1 MKKFSADFETS
12 TLKWNENET
21 WVWAWAVCEIGNFE
35 NIEIGNN
42 MDSFIEYCK
51 NSKNACFYFHNAKF
65 DFQYIISYLLQNEYT
80 WIKDKKEKQNKTFTT
95 LITDM
100 GEFYSL
106 TIYFEVKNKRVV
118 KAEFRDSLKLLNF
131 SVEKI
136 AKDFGIEEQKLEL
149 DYDTPREKNHI
160 LTEHEK
166 DYISHDV
173 IIMAKALHIMFLRNL
188 TKLTI
193 ASNALEDF
201 KKRIKNFKSYFPNL
215 GEIHKEI
222 KNSFKG
228 GFTYCSP
235 KYKNLEVGSGIVLD
249 VNSLYPSCL
258 RNYSLPIGLP
268 IPFLGKYEEDKLY
281 NLYIQQ
287 ISCSFKLKKDKIP
300 TIQIKHNRFFIGNEY
315 IEDTH
320 GEIVALTLTNIDLD
334 LFFEQYEVS
343 NLEYIQGW
351 KFKSVKGLFN
361 NYVDY
366 WTKEKIEGSK
376 ENNKSKRTIAK
387 LMQNALYGKFA
398 TKESG
403 SLKMPFL
410 NEEDIVCYKN
420 LEKEERETIYI
431 PVASFCTAYARNVT
445 IRASQKIRDYSL
457 KKYGKDLYY
466 YSDTDS
472 IHTGLTNE
480 NELKRILE
488 VDDFELGKWKI
499 ENKFK
504 RAKFLGQKCYIE
516 EIYKNDHETEIKVT
530 CAGMS
535 RQCYNDVTFENFN
548 VGFISSKKLVPK
560 RIKGGV
566 ILHETTFEIKAR

>member
-42 MDSFIEYCK
+42 IDSFIDYCK
-51 NSKNACFYFHNAKF
+51 NSNNSCFYFHNAKF
-65 DFQYIISYLLQNEYT
+65 DFQYLISYLLQNEYT

-149 DYDTPREKNHI
+149 DYDTPHEKNPI
-160 LTEHEK
+160 LTDHEK

-193 ASNALEDF
+193 ASNALEDY
-201 KKRIKNFKSYFPNL
+201 KNRIKNFKSYFPNL
-215 GEIHKEI
+215 GEVHKEI
-222 KNSFKG
+222 KNSYKG

-258 RNYSLPIGLP
+258 KNYPLPIGLP

-315 IEDTH
+315 IEDTD

-334 LFFEQYEVS
+334 LFFEQYDVS

-366 WTKEKIEGSK
+366 WIKEKIEAGK
-376 ENNKSKRTIAK
+376 EKNLARRTISK
-387 LMQNALYGKFA
+387 LLLNSLYGKFA
-398 TKESG
+398 SKESG

-445 IRASQKIRDYSL
+445 IRASQKIRDYSME
-457 KKYGKDLYY
+457 KYKKDLYY

-472 IHTGLTNE
+472 IHTGLTDE
-480 NELKRILE
+480 NELKEILE
-488 VDDFELGKWKI
+488 IDDFELGKWKI

-504 RAKFLGQKCYIE
+504 RAKFIGQKCYIE
-516 EIYKNDHETEIKVT
+516 EIYKNDYETEIKVT
-530 CAGMS
+530 CAGMP
-535 RQCYNDVTFENFN
+535 RQCYEDVTFENFN

-566 ILHETTFEIKAR
+566 VLQETTFEIKAR

>member
-42 MDSFIEYCK
+42 IDSFIDYCK
-51 NSKNACFYFHNAKF
+51 NSNNSCFYFHNAKF

-95 LITDM
+95 LITEM

-149 DYDTPREKNHI
+149 DYDTPREKNPI

-166 DYISHDV
+166 NYISHDV

-193 ASNALEDF
+193 ASNALEDY

-215 GEIHKEI
+215 GELHKEI
-222 KNSFKG
+222 KNSYKG
-228 GFTYCSP
+228 GFTYCSL
-235 KYKNLEVGSGIVLD
+235 KYKNLEVGSGLVLD
-249 VNSLYPSCL
+249 INSLYPFCL
-258 RNYSLPIGLP
+258 ENFPCPIGLP

-300 TIQIKHNRFFIGNEY
+300 TIQIKHNRFYVGNEY

-343 NLEYIQGW
+343 NLEFIQGW

-366 WTKEKIEGSK
+366 WIKEKIEAGK
-376 ENNKSKRTIAK
+376 EKNLARRTISK
-387 LMQNALYGKFA
+387 LLLNSLYGKFA
-398 TKESG
+398 SKESG

-431 PVASFCTAYARNVT
+431 PVASFCTAYARNIT
-445 IRASQKIRDYSL
+445 IRASQKIRDYSME
-457 KKYGKDLYY
+457 KYKKDLYF

-472 IHTGLTNE
+472 IHTGITDE
-480 NELKRILE
+480 NELKSILE
-488 VDDFELGKWKI
+488 IDDFELGKWKI

-504 RAKFLGQKCYIE
+504 RAKFIGQKCYIE
-516 EIYKNDHETEIKVT
+516 EIYKNDNETEIKVT
-530 CAGMS
+530 CAGMP
-535 RQCYNDVTFENFN
+535 RQCYEDVTFENFN

-566 ILHETTFEIKAR
+566 VLQETTFEIKAR

>member
-12 TLKWNENET
+12 TLKWNKNET
-21 WVWAWAVCEIGNFE
+21 WVWAWAVCEIGNFK

-42 MDSFIEYCK
+42 IDSFIDYCK
-51 NSKNACFYFHNAKF
+51 NSKNSCFYFHNAKF

-80 WIKDKKEKQNKTFTT
+80 WIKDKKEKENKTFTT

-118 KAEFRDSLKLLNF
+118 KADFRDSLKLLNF

-149 DYDTPREKNHI
+149 DYDTPREKDHI

-166 DYISHDV
+166 NYISHDV

-193 ASNALEDF
+193 ASNALDDY

-215 GEIHKEI
+215 GDLHKEI
-222 KNSFKG
+222 KNSYKG

-235 KYKNLEVGSGIVLD
+235 KYKNLEVGGGIVLD

-258 RNYSLPIGLP
+258 KNYPLPIGLP
-268 IPFLGKYEEDKLY
+268 IPFLGKYEYDNLY

-287 ISCSFKLKKDKIP
+287 ISCSFKLKKNKIP

-315 IEDTH
+315 IEDTE

-343 NLEYIQGW
+343 NLEFIQGW

-361 NYVDY
+361 NYVDF
-366 WTKEKIEGSK
+366 WTKEKIEGGK
-376 ENNKSKRTIAK
+376 EKNVAKRTIAK

-398 TKESG
+398 SKESG

-410 NEEDIVCYKN
+410 NDEDIVCYKN

-431 PVASFCTAYARNVT
+431 PVAAFCTAYARNVT
-445 IRASQKIRDYSL
+445 IRASQKIRDYSME
-457 KKYGKDLYY
+457 KYKKDLYY

-480 NELKRILE
+480 NELKSILAI
-488 VDDFELGKWKI
+488 DDFELGKWKI

-504 RAKFLGQKCYIE
+504 RAKFIGQKCYIE
-516 EIYKNDHETEIKVT
+516 EIYKNEHETEIKVT
-530 CAGMS
+530 CAGMP
-535 RQCYNDVTFENFN
+535 RQCYEDVTFENFN
-548 VGFISSKKLVPK
+548 IGFVSSKKLVPK

-566 ILHETTFEIKAR
+566 VLHETTFEIKAR

>member
-12 TLKWNENET
+12 TLKWNKKET

-42 MDSFIEYCK
+42 IDSFIEYCK
-51 NSKNACFYFHNAKF
+51 NSKNSLFYFHNAKF
-65 DFQYIISYLLQNEYT
+65 DFQYIISYLLKNEYT

-106 TIYFEVKNKRVV
+106 SIYFEVKNKRVV

-131 SVEKI
+131 SVKKI
-136 AKDFGIEEQKLEL
+136 VEDFGIEEQKLDL
-149 DYDTPREKNHI
+149 DYDTPREKNPI

-166 DYISHDV
+166 NYISHDV

-193 ASNALEDF
+193 ASNALEDY

-215 GEIHKEI
+215 GDLHKEI
-222 KNSFKG
+222 KNSYKG

-249 VNSLYPSCL
+249 INSLYPYCL
-258 RNYSLPIGLP
+258 KSFPCPIGLP

-281 NLYIQQ
+281 NLYVQQ

-315 IEDTH
+315 IESTD
-320 GEIVALTLTNIDLD
+320 GEIVALTLTNIDLE

-343 NLEYIQGW
+343 NLEFIQGW
-351 KFKSVKGLFN
+351 KFKSVQGLFN

-366 WTKEKIEGSK
+366 WIKEKIEAGK
-376 ENNKSKRTIAK
+376 EKNLARRTISK
-387 LMQNALYGKFA
+387 LLLNSLYGKFA

-410 NEEDIVCYKN
+410 NEEDIVCYKT

-431 PVASFCTAYARNVT
+431 PVAAFCTAYARNVT
-445 IRASQKIRDYSL
+445 IRASQKIRDYSME
-457 KKYGKDLYY
+457 KYKNDLYY

-472 IHTGLTNE
+472 IHTGITDE

-488 VDDFELGKWKI
+488 IDDFELGKWKI

-504 RAKFLGQKCYIE
+504 RAKFIGQKCYIE
-516 EIYKNDHETEIKVT
+516 EIYKNDHETKIKVT
-530 CAGMS
+530 CAGMP
-535 RQCYNDVTFENFN
+535 RQCYADVTFENFN

-566 ILHETTFEIKAR
+566 VLQETTFEIKAR

>member
-12 TLKWNENET
+12 TLKWNKKET

-42 MDSFIEYCK
+42 IDSFIEYCK
-51 NSKNACFYFHNAKF
+51 NSKNSCFYFHNAKF

-80 WIKDKKEKQNKTFTT
+80 WIKNKKEKQNKTFTT

-118 KAEFRDSLKLLNF
+118 KADFRDSLKLLNF

-149 DYDTPREKNHI
+149 DYDTPREKNPI

-166 DYISHDV
+166 NYISHDV
-173 IIMAKALHIMFLRNL
+173 IIMAKALNIMFLRNL

-193 ASNALEDF
+193 ASNALEDY

-215 GEIHKEI
+215 GDLHKEI
-222 KNSFKG
+222 KNSYKG

-235 KYKNLEVGSGIVLD
+235 KYKDLEVGSGIVLD

-258 RNYSLPIGLP
+258 KNYSLPIGLP
-268 IPFLGKYEEDKLY
+268 IPFLGKYEYDNLY

-300 TIQIKHNRFFIGNEY
+300 TIQIKHNRFYVGNEY
-315 IEDTH
+315 IEDTD

-334 LFFEQYEVS
+334 LFFEHYEVS
-343 NLEYIQGW
+343 NLEFIQGW

-366 WTKEKIEGSK
+366 WIKEKIEAGK
-376 ENNKSKRTIAK
+376 EKNLARRTISK
-387 LMQNALYGKFA
+387 LLLNSLYGKFA

-410 NEEDIVCYKN
+410 NDEDIVCYKN

-445 IRASQKIRDYSL
+445 IRSSQKIRDYSME
-457 KKYGKDLYY
+457 KYKKDLYY

-480 NELKRILE
+480 NELKEILE
-488 VDDFELGKWKI
+488 IDDFELGKWKI

-504 RAKFLGQKCYIE
+504 RAKFIGQKCYIE
-516 EIYKNDHETEIKVT
+516 EIYKNEHETEIKVT
-530 CAGMS
+530 CAGMP
-535 RQCYNDVTFENFN
+535 RQCYEDVTFENFN

-560 RIKGGV
+560 QIKGGV
-566 ILHETTFEIKAR
+566 VLHETTFEIKAR